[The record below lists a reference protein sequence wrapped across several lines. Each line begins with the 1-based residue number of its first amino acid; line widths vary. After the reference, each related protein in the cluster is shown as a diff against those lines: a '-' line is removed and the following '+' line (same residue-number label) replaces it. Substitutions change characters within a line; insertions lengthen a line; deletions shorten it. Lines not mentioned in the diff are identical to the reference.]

1 MICGLTVLI
10 MSGCH
15 ARVGVPTGSS
25 NNPVV
30 GAVAGVEGLADA
42 VASNK
47 DAQQKAKQASVNE
60 YLEKASKK

>member
-1 MICGLTVLI
+1 
-10 MSGCH
+10 
-15 ARVGVPTGSS
+15 VGVPAGSG

-47 DAQQKAKQASVNE
+47 DSQQKAKQASVNE